1 MERIYRILH
10 LDLSQ
15 QNDRNAWYLI
25 LEIIWASILASAASF
40 NAAFAV
46 HLGASNADIGW
57 LNSIPALLA
66 VIVSLPA
73 GRFLQRRSRRKPWI
87 LWALTVYRLSYMM
100 MALIPLIR
108 LAHIPQGT
116 MVVVWLILWTA
127 PATFFNVGFIPMLA
141 DVIPE
146 GNRAATF
153 TARNVVSSA
162 VLSLLNF
169 LFGQWLYRVT
179 FPLNYEVMYA
189 FGVVT
194 SMISVYYLVSIKVP
208 DAIVPP
214 VVARPARSL
223 RQRVQ
228 SARSA
233 INEYPGFFQIVLN
246 TTLYGIGLWMVA
258 PIYIV
263 YYVRVL
269 HATDAWIGLQ
279 GTIGSLATI
288 LGYTIFRGVMVRW
301 GEIKTLKHTIILQ
314 GLFPFMVGIS
324 PSLTP
329 ILLAV
334 ALNGLVVAGINLSHV
349 NTLLKLI
356 PEDKRPEYTAIWTS
370 LINSVA
376 FICPVIGIA
385 LSSVIGVQ
393 ATLIGCG
400 LLSCL
405 GAFSFWAWPVIKSEE
420 NAVSHEVV

>member
-1 MERIYRILH
+1 MDRIYRILH
-10 LDLSQ
+10 LDLNQ
-15 QNDRNAWYLI
+15 QDDRNAWYLI
-25 LEIIWASILASAASF
+25 LEIFWASILASAASF

-66 VIVSLPA
+66 VVVSIPA
-73 GRFLQRRSRRKPWI
+73 GRFLQGRARRKPWI
-87 LWALTVYRLSYMM
+87 LWALTVYRLSYLM
-100 MALIPLIR
+100 MALIPLIQMM
-108 LAHIPQGT
+108 HISQGT
-116 MVVVWLILWTA
+116 LVVIWLILWTA
-127 PATFFNVGFIPMLA
+127 PATFFNVGFTPMLA

-179 FPLNYEVMYA
+179 FPLNYEVMYT

-208 DAIVPP
+208 DAKIPP
-214 VVARPARSL
+214 VISRQVITL
-223 RQRVQ
+223 RQRWD

-233 INEYPGFFQIVLN
+233 ISEYPGFFQIVLN

-258 PIYIV
+258 PLYIL
-263 YYVRVL
+263 YYVREL

-288 LGYTIFRGVMVRW
+288 LGYTIFRAVMVRW
-301 GEIKTLKHTIILQ
+301 GELKTLKHTIILQ
-314 GLFPFMVGIS
+314 GLFPVLVGIS

-329 ILLAV
+329 ILIAI
-334 ALNGLVVAGINLSHV
+334 ALNGIISAGINLSHV

-356 PEDKRPEYTAIWTS
+356 PEDKRPAYTAIWTS
-370 LINSVA
+370 LINSVS
-376 FICPVIGIA
+376 FICP
-385 LSSVIGVQ
+385 LIGV
-393 ATLIGCG
+393 ALASTLGVKVTLIGCG

-405 GAFSFWAWPVIKSEE
+405 GAFSFWLWPVIKSEE
-420 NAVSHEVV
+420 KAAAPEIV